1 MLFDRVAGRWPV
13 ACSPSGSIGSM
24 CRRGI
29 RVAGGHLRD
38 GAGTAM
44 RTLLSGLDFPLTC
57 MAGAACHEWF
67 SMKTDDSLHADKSF
81 STCRKDFLYL

>member
-24 CRRGI
+24 CCRGI
-29 RVAGGHLRD
+29 RIAGGHLRD

-44 RTLLSGLDFPLTC
+44 RTLLSGLDFPLTLHGRC
-57 MAGAACHEWF
+57 SLPRMVFHENG
-67 SMKTDDSLHADKSF
+67 
-81 STCRKDFLYL
+81 